1 MTAVAMATAPVSAA
15 LEPRPQLAKLVAR
28 FPERFID
35 RDPGGNLYVSHSTVN
50 EWLLGVVGPF
60 SFELVTVIRGDVAEV
75 APNPQGGS
83 KRAKAGTPALHD
95 VIVGGVWRLS
105 VEIDGRTVRV
115 EEAGDCEDPANW
127 RHDGQRLKQAAS
139 DALKRC
145 AMRLGL
151 GLHLWSGDAYVLDQ
165 RLSGTAGNGN
175 GNGNGTTSTSNSQ
188 GEEGSPS

>member
-1 MTAVAMATAPVSAA
+1 VTAPSPSAV
-15 LEPRPQLAKLVAR
+15 PSSQLARLATR

-60 SFELVTVIRGDVAEV
+60 SFELVQVLRGDVAEV
-75 APNPQGGS
+75 APNPQGSS
-83 KRAKAGTPALHD
+83 KRAKAGTPALQQ
-95 VIVGGVWRLS
+95 VVVGGVWRLS
-105 VEIDGRTVRV
+105 VEVDGRAVRV
-115 EEAGDCEDPANW
+115 EESGDCEDPANW

-165 RLSGTAGNGN
+165 RLSGS
-175 GNGNGTTSTSNSQ
+175 NGTSTTSSSQ
-188 GEEGSPS
+188 DEEGSPS

>member
-1 MTAVAMATAPVSAA
+1 MTAPAS
-15 LEPRPQLAKLVAR
+15 QLARLVAR

-50 EWLLGVVGPF
+50 EWLLGICGPF

-75 APNPQGGS
+75 APNPQGTS
-83 KRAKAGTPALHD
+83 KRAKAGTAALHQ
-95 VIVGGVWRLS
+95 VVVGGVWRLT
-105 VEIDGRTVRV
+105 VEVDGRTVRV

-145 AMRLGL
+145 AMRVGL

-165 RLSGTAGNGN
+165 RLTTPTSTCNGN
-175 GNGNGTTSTSNSQ
+175 ATTGTTSTTGNGQ
-188 GEEGSPS
+188 GEEGSPP

>member
-1 MTAVAMATAPVSAA
+1 MSPSTTSSAA
-15 LEPRPQLAKLVAR
+15 AVEPRSQLARLVAR

-60 SFELVTVIRGDVAEV
+60 SFELVQIVRGEVAEV
-75 APNPQGGS
+75 APNPQGTS
-83 KRAKAGTPALHD
+83 KRAKAGTPALHQ
-95 VIVGGVWRLS
+95 VVVGGVWRLT
-105 VEIDGRTVRV
+105 VEVDGRTVRI

-145 AMRLGL
+145 AMRVGL

-165 RLSGTAGNGN
+165 RLSGTAGND
-175 GNGNGTTSTSNSQ
+175 NGTTSTSNSQ

>member
-1 MTAVAMATAPVSAA
+1 MAATAGAA
-15 LEPRPQLAKLVAR
+15 TTTTVTATVEPRSQLARLVAR

-75 APNPQGGS
+75 PPNPQGQS
-83 KRAKAGTPALHD
+83 KRAKAGTPALSG
-95 VIVGGVWRLS
+95 VVVGGVWRLV
-105 VEIDGRTVRV
+105 VELDGRTVRV

-127 RHDGQRLKQAAS
+127 RHDGQRLKQVAS

-145 AMRLGL
+145 AMRVGL

-165 RLSGTAGNGN
+165 RLTT
-175 GNGNGTTSTSNSQ
+175 TTSSNGSNSTTSNSQ
-188 GEEGSPS
+188 GEEGSPP